1 MSHTQPSPTAG
12 VAQHHAHLAAAQHA
26 QVNGHIPTI
35 PAQGPKG
42 VSLST
47 AQKISALNE
56 QVWLQIGSLT
66 ELMGDL
72 DGAMNA
78 YEQALR
84 HNQWSVPAMN
94 AISCIL
100 RTKEQFPKAIEY
112 LQNILKLDPTSG
124 ETWGSLGHCH
134 LMMDNLQEAY
144 TSYQQALYHLRDPK
158 EPKLWYGIGILYDR
172 YGSLDHAEEA
182 FSQVMRM
189 APEFEKAN
197 EIYFRLG
204 IIYKQQQKFNQSLE
218 CFKYIVNDPPR
229 PLTEEDIWFQIGH
242 VHEQQKDFDSAQS
255 AYRRVLERDPNHA
268 KVLQQLGWLY
278 HQQSNSYASQD
289 KAIEYLEKSVGAD
302 NSDAQSW
309 YLLGRCYMSQAK
321 YPKAYEAYQQAVY
334 RDGRNPTF
342 WCSIGVLYYQINQYR
357 DALDAYS
364 RAIRLNPY
372 ISEVW
377 YDLGTLYES
386 CNNQIADALDAY
398 SRAADLDPSNVHIK
412 ARLQLLQSQMN
423 GSAQQTNA
431 PAPQPQDVHPQAYQA
446 PGVGQP
452 PAPQWSAPPAP
463 VGGPAPQ
470 NPAPPRQIPEW
481 NRGINDIQSQPPPVN
496 GVEPR
501 DAIRIPGMGPQAS
514 PRQEPGHAFPDP
526 ARGNPR
532 SPKLG
537 TPGQYPPPH
546 TLPQLGNAP
555 PASGHER
562 VPSGGNGFGSAP
574 RGPLSHAPG
583 GAPPPLN
590 GGAPPSGAAGA
601 YPNRPFSP
609 PTEIRPIRDER
620 PSSPGSS
627 YPHRQYHHGPTASV
641 APPQPPSGPGSQGIA
656 SGAPAPA
663 AAAAA
668 AEAAAR
674 EREDRPTSAMKRSR
688 EWESDVPV
696 KKLANEES
704 RARLDDQTSRRPSP
718 PAHIPS
724 PSEMQRR
731 SSSEARREDARRAN
745 ENYHPS
751 EAAHHPPTLP
761 SIQNMPPSTPG
772 GTGLPPMAE
781 GSAPPSNA
789 PPSGPPSANTPVKEE
804 PPRTEAPSHEPPA
817 RKMDVD
823 EDYDDDVDEDKK
835 AGTAGKGS
843 PHGSAADHFKPEII
857 PPPPFSQPV
866 LSRLPLSAPL
876 GLLLSLYVL
885 STPYHLFYR
894 VMYDFDCYSHHRRP
908 TNDTR
913 VKMSHRKYEA
923 PRHGSLAYLPRK
935 RAARHRGKVKSFP
948 KDDPKKAP
956 HLTAFMGYKAGMS
969 TVVRDLDRPGAK
981 NHKKEIVEAA
991 TVIETPPL
999 VAVGVVGYIETPRGL
1014 RSLTTVWA
1022 EHLSDEVKRRFYKN
1036 WYKSKKKAFTKYA
1049 KQHAE
1054 GGAAVTREL
1063 ERIKKY
1069 CTVVRILAHTQIRK
1083 TPIKQKKAHLME
1095 IQVNGG
1101 AVADKVD
1108 FAKNLFEKTIDVDSI
1123 FEKDEMIDVIAV
1135 TKGHG
1140 FSGVTSRWGTTK
1152 LPRKTHKGLRK
1163 VACIGAWH
1171 PNHVQW
1177 TVARAGQDGY
1187 HHRTS
1192 CNHKVFRIGKA
1203 DDEGSASTEFDISKK
1218 RITPLGGFVHY
1229 GEVKNDWV
1237 LLKGSVPGVKKRVL
1251 TLRKTLYPQTSRRA
1265 TEKVELKWID
1275 TSSKFGHGAFQT
1287 AEEKKAFLGTLKKDL
1302 VTEV

>member
-12 VAQHHAHLAAAQHA
+12 VAPHHPAAHMAAHA
-26 QVNGHIPTI
+26 QVNGHMP
-35 PAQGPKG
+35 PAAMPSQGQKG
-42 VSLST
+42 VSLTT
-47 AQKISALNE
+47 AQKIAALNE

-84 HNQWSVPAMN
+84 HNQWSIPAMN

-204 IIYKQQQKFNQSLE
+204 IIYKQQQKFSQSLE
-218 CFKYIVNDPPR
+218 CFKYIVSDPPR

-242 VHEQQKDFDSAQS
+242 VHEQQKDFDSAQA

-268 KVLQQLGWLY
+268 KVLQQLGWLF
-278 HQQSNSYASQD
+278 HQQSNTYTSQE
-289 KAIEYLEKSVGAD
+289 KAIEYLEKSVSAD
-302 NSDAQSW
+302 NGDAQSW

-398 SRAADLDPSNVHIK
+398 GRAADLDPTNVHIK
-412 ARLQLLQSQMN
+412 ARLQLLQSQLSGSGQQNN
-423 GSAQQTNA
+423 G
-431 PAPQPQDVHPQAYQA
+431 PVPPPQDVHPQAYQA
-446 PGVGQP
+446 PGVGAP
-452 PAPQWSAPPAP
+452 PAPQW
-463 VGGPAPQ
+463 GGPAP
-470 NPAPPRQIPEW
+470 APVPDW
-481 NRGINDIQSQPPPVN
+481 NRGINDLQSQPPAPPAN
-496 GVEPR
+496 GLDQR
-501 DAIRIPGMGPQAS
+501 DAPRAPGAAPQAS
-514 PRQEPGHAFPDP
+514 PRQEPGRAFPDP
-526 ARGNPR
+526 ARPGVPR
-532 SPKLG
+532 SPKMG
-537 TPGQYPPPH
+537 GPGVYPPPH

-555 PASGHER
+555 ASGHER
-562 VPSGGNGFGSAP
+562 APSGGGVPPFSSAA
-574 RGPLSHAPG
+574 RGPLPPAPPGAPAPG
-583 GAPPPLN
+583 GPN
-590 GGAPPSGAAGA
+590 GGAASSGAPPYPPPSLL
-601 YPNRPFSP
+601 
-609 PTEIRPIRDER
+609 
-620 PSSPGSS
+620 PGST
-627 YPHRQYHHGPTASV
+627 YPHQQYHHGPS
-641 APPQPPSGPGSQGIA
+641 APTPGGGSTTGIA

-663 AAAAA
+663 SAATA

-674 EREDRPTSAMKRSR
+674 ERGEERPPSAMKRGR
-688 EWESDVPV
+688 EWEGVDGPV
-696 KKLANEES
+696 KKQANEEN
-704 RARLDDQTSRRPSP
+704 RARLDDQNSRRASP
-718 PAHIPS
+718 PARLPS
-724 PSEMQRR
+724 PGEMQRR

-751 EAAHHPPTLP
+751 EAAHHPHTLP
-761 SIQNMPPSTPG
+761 SIQSMPPHPTG
-772 GTGLPPMAE
+772 GPSLPPMAE
-781 GSAPPSNA
+781 SAAPVPPNGPPSA
-789 PPSGPPSANTPVKEE
+789 PPSANTPVKEE
-804 PPRTEAPSHEPPA
+804 APRPEAPSSHEPPA

-823 EDYDDDVDEDKK
+823 EDYDDDADEEKK
-835 AGTAGKGS
+835 ASGAPKGS
-843 PHGSAADHFKPEII
+843 PNGSAAGNVANGNGVASNGRQGTPSKAE
-857 PPPPFSQPV
+857 S
-866 LSRLPLSAPL
+866 SA
-876 GLLLSLYVL
+876 
-885 STPYHLFYR
+885 
-894 VMYDFDCYSHHRRP
+894 
-908 TNDTR
+908 

-948 KDDPKKAP
+948 KDDPKKP
-956 HLTAFMGYKAGMS
+956 VHLTASMGYKAGMT

-981 NHKKEIVEAA
+981 MHKKEIVEAV

-1054 GGAAVTREL
+1054 SSGASITREL

-1069 CTVVRILAHTQIRK
+1069 CTVVRVLAHTQIRK

-1108 FAKNLFEKTIDVDSI
+1108 FARNLFEKTIDIDTI

-1140 FSGVTSRWGTTK
+1140 FQGVTSRWGTTK

-1171 PNHVQW
+1171 PSHVQW
-1177 TVARAGQDGY
+1177 TVARAGQMGY

-1203 DDEGSASTEFDISKK
+1203 SDEGSASTEFDISKK
-1218 RITPLGGFVHY
+1218 QITPMGGFVHY

-1237 LLKGSVPGVKKRVL
+1237 MLKGSVPGVKKRVM

-1287 AEEKKAFLGTLKKDL
+1287 AEEKKAFMGTLKKDL
-1302 VTEV
+1302 IQTV

>member
-12 VAQHHAHLAAAQHA
+12 VAPHHAAAHLAAHA
-26 QVNGHIPTI
+26 QAQAQANGHMSAIPV
-35 PAQGPKG
+35 QGQKG
-42 VSLST
+42 VPTLTT
-47 AQKISALNE
+47 AQKIATLNE

-72 DGAMNA
+72 EGAMNA

-84 HNQWSVPAMN
+84 HNQWSISAMN

-112 LQNILKLDPTSG
+112 LQNILKLDPSNG

-189 APEFEKAN
+189 APDFEKAN

-218 CFKYIVNDPPR
+218 CFKYIVSDPPR

-242 VHEQQKDFDSAQS
+242 VHEQQKDFESAQS
-255 AYRRVLERDPNHA
+255 AYQRVLERDPNHA

-278 HQQSNSYASQD
+278 HQQSNAFQSQE
-289 KAIEYLEKSVGAD
+289 KAIQFLEKSVNAD
-302 NSDAQSW
+302 NNDAQSW
-309 YLLGRCYMSQAK
+309 YLLGRCYMSMAK

-398 SRAADLDPSNVHIK
+398 GRAADLDPSNVHIK
-412 ARLQLLQSQMN
+412 ARLQLLQSQL
-423 GSAQQTNA
+423 SAGTAGQQPPTA

-446 PGVGQP
+446 PGVGAP
-452 PAPQWSAPPAP
+452 PAPQWGAPAP
-463 VGGPAPQ
+463 IGPPPQ
-470 NPAPPRQIPEW
+470 APAPPRQIPDW
-481 NRGINDIQSQPPPVN
+481 NRGINELQSQSQAPPSN
-496 GVEPR
+496 GLDQR
-501 DAIRIPGMGPQAS
+501 DARIPGAPAQS
-514 PRQEPGHAFPDP
+514 PRQEPGRAFPDP
-526 ARGNPR
+526 RGAPR
-532 SPKLG
+532 SPKMG
-537 TPGQYPPPH
+537 DPNAYPPPH
-546 TLPQLGNAP
+546 TLPQIANAP
-555 PASGHER
+555 GPGHER
-562 VPSGGNGFGSAP
+562 APSGGNAFGAP
-574 RGPLSHAPG
+574 RGALPTGMPVAPPGPSGPPGPNG
-583 GAPPPLN
+583 GAPPP
-590 GGAPPSGAAGA
+590 P
-601 YPNRPFSP
+601 YQNRPFSP
-609 PTEIRPIRDER
+609 APEIRPIRDER
-620 PSSPGSS
+620 PSSPGSG
-627 YPHRQYHHGPTASV
+627 YPLQQFHPGPTL
-641 APPQPPSGPGSQGIA
+641 PPQVPGGNSIA

-663 AAAAA
+663 SAATA

-674 EREDRPTSAMKRSR
+674 DREDRPTSAMKRGR
-688 EWESDVPV
+688 EWEAEAGPV
-696 KKLANEES
+696 KKHANEES
-704 RARLDDQTSRRPSP
+704 RARLDDQTNRRPSP
-718 PAHIPS
+718 PARLPS
-724 PSEMQRR
+724 PGEMQRR

-761 SIQNMPPSTPG
+761 SIQDVPPRPSAGPKA
-772 GTGLPPMAE
+772 PRPE
-781 GSAPPSNA
+781 APPA
-789 PPSGPPSANTPVKEE
+789 
-804 PPRTEAPSHEPPA
+804 HEPPA

-823 EDYDDDVDEDKK
+823 EDYDDEVEEEKK
-835 AGTAGKGS
+835 AVAASKGS
-843 PHGSAADHFKPEII
+843 PNGSAA
-857 PPPPFSQPV
+857 
-866 LSRLPLSAPL
+866 
-876 GLLLSLYVL
+876 GN
-885 STPYHLFYR
+885 
-894 VMYDFDCYSHHRRP
+894 P
-908 TNDTR
+908 TNGAGNARANRPPTTSTTNDNR

-948 KDDPKKAP
+948 KDDAKKP
-956 HLTAFMGYKAGMS
+956 VHLTASMGYKAGMT

-981 NHKKEIVEAA
+981 MHKKEIVEAV

-1049 KQHAE
+1049 KSHAE
-1054 GGAAVTREL
+1054 SSGASITREL
-1063 ERIKKY
+1063 ERIQKY
-1069 CTVVRILAHTQIRK
+1069 CTVVRVLAHTQIRQ

-1101 AVADKVD
+1101 SVADKVD
-1108 FAKNLFEKTIDVDSI
+1108 FARNLFEKTIDIDSI

-1192 CNHKVFRIGKA
+1192 CNHKVFRIGKGT
-1203 DDEGSASTEFDISKK
+1203 DEGNASTEFDISKK
-1218 RITPLGGFVHY
+1218 QITPMGGFVHY
-1229 GEVKNDWV
+1229 GEVKNDFV
-1237 LLKGSVPGVKKRVL
+1237 MVKGSIPGVKKRVM

-1287 AEEKKAFLGTLKKDL
+1287 FEEKKAFMGTLKKDL
-1302 VTEV
+1302 VETV